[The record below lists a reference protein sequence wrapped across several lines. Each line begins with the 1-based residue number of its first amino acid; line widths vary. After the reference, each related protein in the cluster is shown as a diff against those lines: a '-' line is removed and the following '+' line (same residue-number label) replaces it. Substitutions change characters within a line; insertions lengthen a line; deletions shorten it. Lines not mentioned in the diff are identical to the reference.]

1 MNTEFEIIYD
11 SMIKEVFGSE
21 FIDLAMI
28 YVESDKVERIQEL
41 GRVKARAQKKRAK
54 DGLRDLPIVEQEV
67 FVFGCYEEL
76 KVQLLKV
83 LKRMLGESK
92 DYEEA
97 EASLT
102 AVVEKE
108 KKVFK
113 KWIKTQK
120 EKK

>member
-1 MNTEFEIIYD
+1 MNTEFEIIYE
-11 SMIKEVFGSE
+11 SMIKEVFVE
-21 FIDLAMI
+21 FCDLAMI
-28 YVESDKVERIQEL
+28 YVDSEKVERIQEL

-54 DGLRDLPIVEQEV
+54 EGLRDLSVSKREV
-67 FVFGCYEEL
+67 FVNGCYEEL

-97 EASLT
+97 ETSLT
-102 AVVEKE
+102 EVVDKE

-120 EKK
+120 EIK